1 MTEARR
7 KVLVVED
14 EEDVRD
20 LLQHTLR
27 MAGFHAT
34 ATGESR
40 SVAYHVL
47 ALDPD
52 LILCDIS
59 MPERDGYGVVEAL
72 QADPATAGYP
82 VVFLTAYAAPENRK
96 RAKDLGVVDFM
107 VKPITP
113 EVLLARLE
121 GIFAGLARRAT
132 VRVAGM
138 KGLRGEVAVLGAP
151 GLLELCRVNQLT
163 GVLTLRRRE
172 RSARLGFSRGDLV
185 SADAGGRQGDEAV
198 LELMG
203 WTDGNFEFQAGEPPG
218 VPAVEHSLP
227 YLLIEGC
234 RRLDE
239 RNGRSREP

>member
-7 KVLVVED
+7 RVLVVED
-14 EEDVRD
+14 EKDVRD
-20 LLQHTLR
+20 VLEHTLQ
-27 MAGFHAT
+27 MAGFHAV
-34 ATGESR
+34 ATGEPR
-40 SVAYHVL
+40 SVAYHVV

-59 MPERDGYGVVEAL
+59 MPERDGYGVVEDL

-82 VVFLTAYAAPENRK
+82 VVFLTAHAEPENRK
-96 RAKDLGVVDFM
+96 RARDIGVVDFM
-107 VKPITP
+107 VKPIAP

-132 VRVAGM
+132 VRVSRM
-138 KGLRGEVAVLGAP
+138 RGLRGEVAVLGAP

-163 GVLTLRRRE
+163 GVLTLRNGP
-172 RSARLGFSRGDLV
+172 RSALLGFDQGELL
-185 SADAGGRQGDEAV
+185 SAHGGNRRGDEAV
-198 LELMG
+198 LDLIG
-203 WTDGNFEFQAGEPPG
+203 WNDGSFEFQPGPPPTA
-218 VPAVEHSLP
+218 PAVEHSLP

-239 RNGRSREP
+239 SRGH